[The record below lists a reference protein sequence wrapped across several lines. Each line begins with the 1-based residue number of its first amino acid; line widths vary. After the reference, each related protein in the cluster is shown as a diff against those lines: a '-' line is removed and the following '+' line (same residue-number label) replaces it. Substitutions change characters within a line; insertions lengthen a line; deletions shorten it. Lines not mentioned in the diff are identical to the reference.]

1 MSRKINPG
9 DSYPSFHRVS
19 VSLLMRENPCHFLC
33 DSWPRCLLC
42 FPSVCQD
49 HQRAPGSW
57 SWGGSAPT
65 VTNTATKTEQE
76 GVCLC
81 LLKPELPFFLCRSHG
96 WLLQQAADGVWHR
109 DSHRPPELR
118 DRTGAGEEIQLKP
131 SSNVEPLQHFAI
143 SNQESGLCLKENV
156 GFFVGFLLVFFFLNS
171 ENKQLA
177 ILVSATQPVCLAVL
191 HSFWDLFLNQVKQY
205 FLSRQFIF
213 LPIYIYVCVKNI
225 A

>member
-1 MSRKINPG
+1 MTPGHGAFCVFPLCARITRVLQACGAGTAQPPLLQTLPLKPSR
-9 DSYPSFHRVS
+9 R
-19 VSLLMRENPCHFLC
+19 
-33 DSWPRCLLC
+33 
-42 FPSVCQD
+42 
-49 HQRAPGSW
+49 
-57 SWGGSAPT
+57 
-65 VTNTATKTEQE
+65 

-156 GFFVGFLLVFFFLNS
+156 GFFVGFLLVFFF
-171 ENKQLA
+171 
-177 ILVSATQPVCLAVL
+177 
-191 HSFWDLFLNQVKQY
+191 F
-205 FLSRQFIF
+205 
-213 LPIYIYVCVKNI
+213 
-225 A
+225 